1 MQIKLFYYENS
12 FIILTIRH
20 NILYLVY
27 VNVFD
32 IRYSI
37 NNIDKQHWIGEKKSR
52 EQKLMGRP
60 ETWLLTF
67 ISKMVLDD
75 DIPYNKK

>member
-37 NNIDKQHWIGEKKSR
+37 NNIDKQHR
-52 EQKLMGRP
+52 
-60 ETWLLTF
+60 
-67 ISKMVLDD
+67 
-75 DIPYNKK
+75 